1 MAQELLTLNGLSK
14 KTIDST
20 YKGMPE
26 AMRGKT
32 FAEFLATKPNIFSS
46 GFHFPI
52 ATLRK
57 SALDNN
63 LERMRQYC
71 KEVGASLAPHVKT
84 TMSPQIAQMQIDHGA
99 WALTVANFSQAR
111 VFLDYGFNRIII
123 ANEIVDPAAIR
134 EIGKRNLEP
143 NTQIIFYVD
152 SAEGLSIIREA
163 LKTLPQAKVFLFI
176 EIGLDGGRGG
186 IRDIEGAKK
195 LAQEIDG
202 DPHLFVLGVSGFEGI
217 ISGADRSA
225 EGLQMVADFCA
236 KIVAAARLV
245 APYVRTEKIILTAG
259 GSAFFDVVVQEFSK
273 YEAPFHMVLRSGGYV
288 THDHWSY
295 QKVYPFTQMSLDKQ
309 LLPSIEL
316 WAQVLTQPEKGL
328 AILNLGKR
336 DVGND
341 ADNPFPVKRFHG
353 KVLPLEAKV
362 DHLNDQHGYLHFGG
376 GQEVTIADVIGLGIS
391 HPCTTFDKWKLFVL
405 VDDNYDVVDFI
416 HTFF

>member
-1 MAQELLTLNGLSK
+1 L
-14 KTIDST
+14 
-20 YKGMPE
+20 
-26 AMRGKT
+26 
-32 FAEFLATKPNIFSS
+32 
-46 GFHFPI
+46 
-52 ATLRK
+52 
-57 SALDNN
+57 
-63 LERMRQYC
+63 
-71 KEVGASLAPHVKT
+71 
-84 TMSPQIAQMQIDHGA
+84 SPQIAQMQIDHGA

-202 DPHLFVLGVSGFEGI
+202 DPHLSVLGVSGFEGI
-217 ISGADRSA
+217 VSGADRSP